1 VEKVKPTAYHKSMV
15 RYQSLLGPA
24 RKIFTTTLGIFLLL
38 AGIVLSFTPGPGILF
53 LLAGLAVLARD
64 YVWADNLLTKTKQ
77 RFKRQ

>member
-1 VEKVKPTAYHKSMV
+1 ML

-24 RKIFTTTLGIFLLL
+24 RKVFTTTLGVFLLL
-38 AGIVLSFTPGPGILF
+38 AGAVLSFTPGPGILL

-64 YVWADNLLTKTKQ
+64 YAWADNLLSKTKQ